1 MAKNKNIL
9 DAVSEY
15 GEAQDLVS
23 QKLQKEAQKRAE
35 QLNKIELALFNKG
48 WDDKEAR
55 MKRAQDIYIARE
67 QNNLKLTAEERR
79 KQAQEEHEQRMA
91 DLQLE
96 YDTAET
102 NEDRLAA
109 LKKLNNAKAAE
120 QAVKLANK
128 AISAAVKG
136 GDNIVE
142 AGLSVFSNYM
152 SGIEAR
158 MQGTGSSFRG
168 MLSNIT
174 GNLTASPYVKQVN
187 VIENLSKLVDQGIAY
202 NVEQRAFLETISD
215 KIATTFDATNGT
227 LLRLIRVQQADTTA
241 ARLGLEA
248 DLTRYLNK
256 NYKDTSYLSEQFD
269 TVSEAL
275 YEATAIAGRN
285 QGVEIEG
292 VVQKWLGSLYS
303 VGASS
308 NLVQSL
314 AQGIGYLGSG
324 DISALSSN
332 ESLQNLLVMAA
343 SRGGLDYASML
354 TQGASAQQVNA
365 LLSNVVKYIQEIG
378 STQNLAVRSQ
388 YAQLFGMTIS
398 DMTALLNLSSA
409 DLVDISNNMLS
420 YSDTISEVNNQLRQV
435 GGRTHFSEMIDN
447 VLSNTALTLGMG
459 VANNIVSY
467 GIYRAG
473 ELLDLITGEA
483 KLPTINVLGSGVD
496 LDMTYGQAMKLGVL
510 GVSSVGTLVQAL
522 SSLGNAGG
530 LSLAGWGASDFLSRG
545 GLSTTAAGI
554 STGLSSS
561 AFIGNT
567 NGTSIAS
574 QSLTGAQQ
582 QAETITGQA
591 PTANERTEK
600 LQENISSILDQT
612 KTLVTLLS
620 SITTGASTVNVNVSS
635 GNYVF
640 GA

>member
-55 MKRAQDIYIARE
+55 MKRAQEIYLARE

-79 KQAQEEHEQRMA
+79 KQAQEEHEQRMT

-120 QAVKLANK
+120 QAVKLANQ

-388 YAQLFGMTIS
+388 YAQMFGMTIS

-483 KLPTINVLGSGVD
+483 KLPTVSVLGSGVD

-510 GVSSVGTLVQAL
+510 GISSVGTLVQAL

-545 GLSTTAAGI
+545 GLSTTSAGI

-567 NGTSIAS
+567 SGTSIAS

-591 PTANERTEK
+591 PTTNERTEK

-612 KTLVTLLS
+612 KTLVTLLN
-620 SITTGASTVNVNVSS
+620 SITTGTSTVNVNVSS

>member
-48 WDDKEAR
+48 WKDKEAR
-55 MKRAQDIYIARE
+55 MKRAEDIYKN
-67 QNNLKLTAEERR
+67 QVLNNLKLTAEERR
-79 KQAQEEHEQRMA
+79 KVAQEEHEQRMA
-91 DLQLE
+91 NLQLE

-142 AGLSVFSNYM
+142 AGLSVFSTYM

-388 YAQLFGMTIS
+388 YAQMFGMTIS

-483 KLPTINVLGSGVD
+483 KLPTVSVLGSGVD

-510 GVSSVGTLVQAL
+510 GISSVGTLVQAL

-545 GLSTTAAGI
+545 GLSTTSAGI

-567 NGTSIAS
+567 SGTSIAS

-591 PTANERTEK
+591 PTTNERTEK

-612 KTLVTLLS
+612 KTLVTLLN
-620 SITTGASTVNVNVSS
+620 SITTGTSTVNVNVSS

>member
-55 MKRAQDIYIARE
+55 MKRAQEIYLARE

-388 YAQLFGMTIS
+388 YAQMFGMTIS

-483 KLPTINVLGSGVD
+483 KLPTVNVLGSGVD

-510 GVSSVGTLVQAL
+510 GVSSVGTLIQAL

-567 NGTSIAS
+567 SGTSIAS

-620 SITTGASTVNVNVSS
+620 SITTGSSTINVNVSS
-635 GNYVF
+635 GNYGF
-640 GA
+640 GG

>member
-388 YAQLFGMTIS
+388 YAQMFGMTIS

-483 KLPTINVLGSGVD
+483 KLPTVSVLGSGVD

-510 GVSSVGTLVQAL
+510 GISSVGTLVQAL

-545 GLSTTAAGI
+545 GLSTTSAGI

-567 NGTSIAS
+567 SGTSIAS

-591 PTANERTEK
+591 PTTNERTEK

-612 KTLVTLLS
+612 KTLVTLLN
-620 SITTGASTVNVNVSS
+620 SITTGTSTVNVNVSS

>member
-15 GEAQDLVS
+15 GEAQNLVS

-55 MKRAQDIYIARE
+55 MKRAEDIYKN
-67 QNNLKLTAEERR
+67 QVLNNLKLTAEERR
-79 KQAQEEHEQRMA
+79 KVAQEEHEQRMA

>member
-55 MKRAQDIYIARE
+55 MKRAQEIYLARE

-483 KLPTINVLGSGVD
+483 KLPTVSVLGSGVD

-510 GVSSVGTLVQAL
+510 GVSSVGTLIQAL

-620 SITTGASTVNVNVSS
+620 SITTGSSTINVNVSS
-635 GNYVF
+635 GNYGF
-640 GA
+640 GG

>member
-55 MKRAQDIYIARE
+55 MKRAQEIYLARE

-388 YAQLFGMTIS
+388 YAQMFGMTIS

-420 YSDTISEVNNQLRQV
+420 YSDTIAEVNNQLRQV

-483 KLPTINVLGSGVD
+483 KLPTVSVLGSGVD

-510 GVSSVGTLVQAL
+510 GISSVGTLVQAL

-545 GLSTTAAGI
+545 GLSTTSAGI

-567 NGTSIAS
+567 SGTSIAS

-591 PTANERTEK
+591 PTTNERTEK

-612 KTLVTLLS
+612 KTLVTLLN
-620 SITTGASTVNVNVSS
+620 SITTGTSTVNVNVSS

>member
-9 DAVSEY
+9 DVIGEY

-23 QKLQKEAQKRAE
+23 EKIQEKIQKRTE
-35 QLNKIELALFNKG
+35 QINKIELALFNKG

-55 MKRAQDIYIARE
+55 MKRAQEIYLARE
-67 QNNLKLTAEERR
+67 KNNLKLTAEERR

-109 LKKLNNAKAAE
+109 LKKINNAKAAE
-120 QAVKLANK
+120 QAAKLVNK

-174 GNLTASPYVKQVN
+174 GNLTGSPYVKQVK
-187 VIENLSKLVDQGIAY
+187 VIENLSDLVGQGIAY
-202 NVEQRAFLETISD
+202 NVEQRAFLKTISD

-256 NYKDTSYLSEQFD
+256 NYKDTSYLSEEFD
-269 TVSEAL
+269 SVSTAL

-354 TQGASAQQVNA
+354 TQGASAQQINA

-420 YSDTISEVNNQLRQV
+420 YSDTIAEVNNQLRQV

-459 VANNIVSY
+459 VASNIVSY
-467 GIYRAG
+467 GIYRSG

-483 KLPTINVLGSGVD
+483 KLPTVNVLGSGVD

-510 GVSSVGTLVQAL
+510 GISSVGTLVQAI
-522 SSLGNAGG
+522 SSLSNAGG
-530 LSLAGWGASDFLSRG
+530 LSLSGWGASDFLSRG

-567 NGTSIAS
+567 SGTSIAS

-591 PTANERTEK
+591 PTTNERTEK

-612 KTLVTLLS
+612 KTLVTLLN
-620 SITTGASTVNVNVSS
+620 SITTGSSTINVNVAT
-635 GNYVF
+635 GNYGF
-640 GA
+640 GV

>member
-55 MKRAQDIYIARE
+55 MKRAQEIYLARE

-388 YAQLFGMTIS
+388 YAQMFGMTIS

-483 KLPTINVLGSGVD
+483 KLPTVSVLGSGVD

-510 GVSSVGTLVQAL
+510 GISSVGTLVQAL

-545 GLSTTAAGI
+545 GLSTTSAGI

-567 NGTSIAS
+567 SGTSIAS

-591 PTANERTEK
+591 PTTNERTEK

-612 KTLVTLLS
+612 KALVTLLN
-620 SITTGASTVNVNVSS
+620 SITTGTSTVNVNVSS

>member
-15 GEAQDLVS
+15 GEAQNLVS

-55 MKRAQDIYIARE
+55 MKRAEDIYKN
-67 QNNLKLTAEERR
+67 QVLNNLKLTAEERR
-79 KQAQEEHEQRMA
+79 KVAQEEHEQRMA

-168 MLSNIT
+168 MLSDIT

>member
-142 AGLSVFSNYM
+142 AGLSVFSTYM

-620 SITTGASTVNVNVSS
+620 SITTGSSTVNVNVSS
-635 GNYVF
+635 GNYGF
-640 GA
+640 GV

>member
-55 MKRAQDIYIARE
+55 MKRAEDIYKN
-67 QNNLKLTAEERR
+67 QVLNNLKLTAEERR
-79 KQAQEEHEQRMA
+79 KVAQEEHEQRMA

>member
-55 MKRAQDIYIARE
+55 MKRAQEIYLARE

-120 QAVKLANK
+120 QAVKLANQ

-388 YAQLFGMTIS
+388 YAQMFGMTIS

-483 KLPTINVLGSGVD
+483 KLPTVSVLGSGVD

-510 GVSSVGTLVQAL
+510 GISSVGTLVQAL

-545 GLSTTAAGI
+545 GLSTTSAGI

-567 NGTSIAS
+567 SGTSIAS

-591 PTANERTEK
+591 PTTNERTEK

-612 KTLVTLLS
+612 KTLVTLLN
-620 SITTGASTVNVNVSS
+620 SITTGTSTVNVNVSS

>member
-55 MKRAQDIYIARE
+55 MKRAQEIYLARE

-308 NLVQSL
+308 NLIQSL

-388 YAQLFGMTIS
+388 YAQMFGMTIS

-420 YSDTISEVNNQLRQV
+420 YSDTIAEVNNQLRQV

-483 KLPTINVLGSGVD
+483 KLPTVSVLSSGVD

-510 GVSSVGTLVQAL
+510 GISSVGTLIQAI
-522 SSLGNAGG
+522 SSLSNAGG
-530 LSLAGWGASDFLSRG
+530 LSLSGWGASDFLSRG
-545 GLSTTAAGI
+545 GLTTTAAGI

-582 QAETITGQA
+582 QAETVAGQA
-591 PTANERTEK
+591 PTTDERTEK

-612 KTLVTLLS
+612 KTLVTLLN

-635 GNYVF
+635 GNYAF

>member
-55 MKRAQDIYIARE
+55 MKRAEDIYKN
-67 QNNLKLTAEERR
+67 QVLNNLKLTAEERR
-79 KQAQEEHEQRMA
+79 KVAQEEHEQRMA

-510 GVSSVGTLVQAL
+510 GINSVGTLVQAL

-567 NGTSIAS
+567 SGTSIAS

-620 SITTGASTVNVNVSS
+620 SITTGSSTVNVNVSS
-635 GNYVF
+635 GNYGF
-640 GA
+640 GV

>member
-1 MAKNKNIL
+1 MAKDKNIL
-9 DAVSEY
+9 DVVSEY

-55 MKRAQDIYIARE
+55 MKRAQEIYLARE
-67 QNNLKLTAEERR
+67 KNNLKLTAEERR

-96 YDTAET
+96 YDIAET

-142 AGLSVFSNYM
+142 AGLSVFSTYM

-174 GNLTASPYVKQVN
+174 GNLTASPYVKQVK
-187 VIENLSKLVDQGIAY
+187 VIENLNKLVDQGIAY

-285 QGVEIEG
+285 QGVDIEG

-388 YAQLFGMTIS
+388 YAQMFGMTIS

-420 YSDTISEVNNQLRQV
+420 YQNTISEVNNQLRQV

-447 VLSNTALTLGMG
+447 VLSNTTLTLGMG

-483 KLPTINVLGSGVD
+483 KLPTVNVLGSGVD
-496 LDMTYGQAMKLGVL
+496 LDMTYGQAIKLGVL
-510 GVSSVGTLVQAL
+510 GVSSVGTLIQAL
-522 SSLGNAGG
+522 SSL
-530 LSLAGWGASDFLSRG
+530 
-545 GLSTTAAGI
+545 
-554 STGLSSS
+554 
-561 AFIGNT
+561 GNT

-574 QSLTGAQQ
+574 QSLTRAQQ

-635 GNYVF
+635 GNYGF
-640 GA
+640 GG

>member
-1 MAKNKNIL
+1 MAKNNNIL

-142 AGLSVFSNYM
+142 AGLSVFSTYM

-388 YAQLFGMTIS
+388 YAQMFGMTIS

-483 KLPTINVLGSGVD
+483 KLPTVSVLGSGVD

-510 GVSSVGTLVQAL
+510 GISSVGTLVQAL

-545 GLSTTAAGI
+545 GLSTTSAGI

-567 NGTSIAS
+567 SGTSIAS

-591 PTANERTEK
+591 PTTNERTEK

-612 KTLVTLLS
+612 KTLVTLLN
-620 SITTGASTVNVNVSS
+620 SITTGTSTVNVNVSS

>member
-55 MKRAQDIYIARE
+55 MKRAEDIYKN
-67 QNNLKLTAEERR
+67 QVLNNLKLTAEERR
-79 KQAQEEHEQRMA
+79 KVAQEEHEQRMA

-120 QAVKLANK
+120 QAVKLANQ

-388 YAQLFGMTIS
+388 YAQMFGMTIS

-483 KLPTINVLGSGVD
+483 KLPTVSVLGSGVD

-510 GVSSVGTLVQAL
+510 GISSVGTLVQAL

-545 GLSTTAAGI
+545 GLSTTSAGI

-567 NGTSIAS
+567 SGTSIAS

-591 PTANERTEK
+591 PTTNERTEK

-612 KTLVTLLS
+612 KTLVTLLN
-620 SITTGASTVNVNVSS
+620 SITTGTSTVNVNVSS

>member
-55 MKRAQDIYIARE
+55 MKRAQEIYLARE

-142 AGLSVFSNYM
+142 AGLSVFSTYM

-187 VIENLSKLVDQGIAY
+187 VIENLSKLVNQGIAY

-269 TVSEAL
+269 TVSKAL

-388 YAQLFGMTIS
+388 YAQMFGMTIS

-483 KLPTINVLGSGVD
+483 KLPTVNVLGSGVD

-510 GVSSVGTLVQAL
+510 GVSSVGTLIQAL

-620 SITTGASTVNVNVSS
+620 SITTGSSTINVNVSS
-635 GNYVF
+635 GNYGF
-640 GA
+640 GG

>member
-1 MAKNKNIL
+1 MAKDKSIL

-48 WDDKEAR
+48 WNDKEAR
-55 MKRAQDIYIARE
+55 MKRAQEIYLARE
-67 QNNLKLTAEERR
+67 LNNLKLTAEERR

-102 NEDRLAA
+102 NADRLAA

-120 QAVKLANK
+120 QAVKLANR
-128 AISAAVKG
+128 AISAAAKG

-142 AGLSVFSNYM
+142 AGLSVFSTYM

-187 VIENLSKLVDQGIAY
+187 VIENLNKLVGQGIAY

-388 YAQLFGMTIS
+388 YAQMFGMTIS

-483 KLPTINVLGSGVD
+483 KLPTVSVLGSGVD
-496 LDMTYGQAMKLGVL
+496 LDMTYGQAIKLGVL
-510 GVSSVGTLVQAL
+510 GVSSVGTLIQAL

-591 PTANERTEK
+591 PTTNERTEK

-620 SITTGASTVNVNVSS
+620 SITTGASTVNVNVSL
-635 GNYVF
+635 GNYGF
-640 GA
+640 GG

>member
-55 MKRAQDIYIARE
+55 MKRAQEIYLARE

-142 AGLSVFSNYM
+142 AGLSVFSSYM

-285 QGVEIEG
+285 QGVELEG

-308 NLVQSL
+308 NLIQSL

-388 YAQLFGMTIS
+388 YAQMFGMTIS

-483 KLPTINVLGSGVD
+483 KLPTVNVLGSGVD

-510 GVSSVGTLVQAL
+510 GISSVGTLIQAL

-567 NGTSIAS
+567 SGTSIAS

-620 SITTGASTVNVNVSS
+620 SITTGSSTINVNVSS
-635 GNYVF
+635 GNYGF
-640 GA
+640 GG

>member
-55 MKRAQDIYIARE
+55 MKRAQEIYLARE

-109 LKKLNNAKAAE
+109 LKKINSAKAAE
-120 QAVKLANK
+120 QAAKLANQ
-128 AISAAVKG
+128 AISAAIKG

-142 AGLSVFSNYM
+142 AGLSVFSTYM

-158 MQGTGSSFRG
+158 MQGTGSSFAG
-168 MLSNIT
+168 MLQNIT

-187 VIENLSKLVDQGIAY
+187 VIENLSKLINQGIAY

-215 KIATTFDATNGT
+215 KIATTFEATNGT

-388 YAQLFGMTIS
+388 YAQMFGMTIS

-435 GGRTHFSEMIDN
+435 GSRTHFSEMIDN

-483 KLPTINVLGSGVD
+483 KLPTTLIAGSGVD

-510 GVSSVGTLVQAL
+510 GISSVGTLVQAL

-545 GLSTTAAGI
+545 GLSTTSAGI

-567 NGTSIAS
+567 SGTSIAS

-591 PTANERTEK
+591 PTTNERTEK

-612 KTLVTLLS
+612 KTLVTLLN
-620 SITTGASTVNVNVSS
+620 SITTGTSTVNVNVSS

>member
-1 MAKNKNIL
+1 MAKDKNIL
-9 DAVSEY
+9 DVVSEY

-55 MKRAQDIYIARE
+55 MKRAQEIYLARE
-67 QNNLKLTAEERR
+67 KNNLKLTAEERR

-168 MLSNIT
+168 MLRNIT

-187 VIENLSKLVDQGIAY
+187 VIENLSKLVNQGIAY

-388 YAQLFGMTIS
+388 YAQMFGMTIS

-483 KLPTINVLGSGVD
+483 KLPTVNVLGSGVD
-496 LDMTYGQAMKLGVL
+496 LDMTYGQAIKLGVL
-510 GVSSVGTLVQAL
+510 GVSSVGTLIQAL

-591 PTANERTEK
+591 PTTNERTEK

-635 GNYVF
+635 GNYGF
-640 GA
+640 GG

>member
-55 MKRAQDIYIARE
+55 MKRAQEIYIARE

-120 QAVKLANK
+120 QAAKLANQ

-332 ESLQNLLVMAA
+332 EALQNLLVMAA

-388 YAQLFGMTIS
+388 YAQMFGMTIS

-473 ELLDLITGEA
+473 ELLDLITDEA
-483 KLPTINVLGSGVD
+483 KLPTVSVLGSGVD

-510 GVSSVGTLVQAL
+510 GISSVGTLVQAL

-567 NGTSIAS
+567 SGTSIAS

-591 PTANERTEK
+591 PTTNERTEK

-612 KTLVTLLS
+612 KTLVTLLN
-620 SITTGASTVNVNVSS
+620 SITTGTSTVNVNVSS

>member
-55 MKRAQDIYIARE
+55 MKRAQEIYLARE

-120 QAVKLANK
+120 QAVQLANK

-388 YAQLFGMTIS
+388 YAQMFGMTIS

-483 KLPTINVLGSGVD
+483 KLPTVNVLGSGVD

-510 GVSSVGTLVQAL
+510 GVSSVGTLIQAL

-567 NGTSIAS
+567 SGTSIAS

-620 SITTGASTVNVNVSS
+620 SITTGSSTINVNVSS
-635 GNYVF
+635 GNYGF
-640 GA
+640 GG

>member
-55 MKRAQDIYIARE
+55 MKRAQEIYLARE

-174 GNLTASPYVKQVN
+174 GNLTVSPYVKQVN
-187 VIENLSKLVDQGIAY
+187 VIENLNKLVNQGIAY

-483 KLPTINVLGSGVD
+483 KLPTVNVLGSGVD

-510 GVSSVGTLVQAL
+510 GVSSVGTLIQAL

-600 LQENISSILDQT
+600 LQENIASILDQT

-620 SITTGASTVNVNVSS
+620 SITTGSSTINVNVSS
-635 GNYVF
+635 GNYGF
-640 GA
+640 GG

>member
-55 MKRAQDIYIARE
+55 MKRAQEIYLARE

-285 QGVEIEG
+285 QGVELEG

-388 YAQLFGMTIS
+388 YAQMFGMTIS

-483 KLPTINVLGSGVD
+483 KLPTVNVLGSGVD

-510 GVSSVGTLVQAL
+510 GVSSVGTLIQAL

-530 LSLAGWGASDFLSRG
+530 LSLAGWGASDFLTRG